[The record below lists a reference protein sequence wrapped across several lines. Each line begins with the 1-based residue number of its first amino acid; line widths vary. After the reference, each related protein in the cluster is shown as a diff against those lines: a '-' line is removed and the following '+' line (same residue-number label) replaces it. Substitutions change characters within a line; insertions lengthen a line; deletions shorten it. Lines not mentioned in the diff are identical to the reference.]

1 MSYATEKTDVF
12 QCIFCNKSGR
22 KYLMNFHIRQRRK
35 RLGFSFLV
43 LGAKILVTTL
53 AAAGRADCITGI
65 AMHTYFHIE

>member
-1 MSYATEKTDVF
+1 MK
-12 QCIFCNKSGR
+12 
-22 KYLMNFHIRQRRK
+22 FHTRK
-35 RLGFSFLV
+35 RSGKLCFSFLV

>member
-1 MSYATEKTDVF
+1 
-12 QCIFCNKSGR
+12 
-22 KYLMNFHIRQRRK
+22 MNFHTRQRREK
-35 RLGFSFLV
+35 LCFSFLV